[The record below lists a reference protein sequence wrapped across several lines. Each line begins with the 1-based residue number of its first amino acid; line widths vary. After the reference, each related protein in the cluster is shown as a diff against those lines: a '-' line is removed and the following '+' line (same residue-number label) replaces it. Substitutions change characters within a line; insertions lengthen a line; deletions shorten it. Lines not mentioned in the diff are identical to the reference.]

1 MSLTDPEYGVL
12 YFRACTMNPFVSSI
26 VRPPVVGRPPIN
38 TRSPA
43 TLQTSPPMNI
53 QAAKPASQ
61 SPTNGATRPPMTCYG
76 CGKTGH
82 GMNAC
87 PEINSLMANGTI
99 DRDQTG
105 RIVMKDHGSRIFRK
119 TDEPFVVAI
128 QRQTGATTHYITAD
142 PKLSY
147 YSQATI
153 KEYDNSEDIQ

>member
-1 MSLTDPEYGVL
+1 
-12 YFRACTMNPFVSSI
+12 
-26 VRPPVVGRPPIN
+26 
-38 TRSPA
+38 
-43 TLQTSPPMNI
+43 
-53 QAAKPASQ
+53 
-61 SPTNGATRPPMTCYG
+61 MTCYG

-87 PEINSLMANGTI
+87 PEINLLMTNGTI

-105 RIVMKDHGSRIFRK
+105 RIVMKDGSRIFRN

-153 KEYDNSEDIQ
+153 KEYDNSEDESEGYTMKAEKGKKITREAREKVV